1 MKAFDRVLTM
11 FGILLLMSF
20 RADAHDPSMAH
31 HEWFNRQEMNPAAQ
45 HRLGVPWKSCCNNG
59 DVFKTRFR
67 VADDHSDQWQYL
79 KDGQWKVEGNVW
91 PDRDKESSAPL
102 VSFAEKE
109 QPVAGKASL
118 WGSPYAGTPIR
129 FDDLLVTPAAAKP

>member
-45 HRLGVPWKSCCNNG
+45 HRLGVPWKSCCITFIYFLFFFFFYIIIFINN
-59 DVFKTRFR
+59 
-67 VADDHSDQWQYL
+67 
-79 KDGQWKVEGNVW
+79 N
-91 PDRDKESSAPL
+91 
-102 VSFAEKE
+102 
-109 QPVAGKASL
+109 
-118 WGSPYAGTPIR
+118 I
-129 FDDLLVTPAAAKP
+129 